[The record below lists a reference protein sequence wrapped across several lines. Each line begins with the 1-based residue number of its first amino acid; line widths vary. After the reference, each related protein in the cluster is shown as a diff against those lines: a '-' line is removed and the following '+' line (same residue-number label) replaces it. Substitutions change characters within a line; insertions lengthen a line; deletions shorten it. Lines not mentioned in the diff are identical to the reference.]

1 MAQVIGKDEQSMKGK
16 QSTAGEKQPKET
28 PGKDGQSMKGQQ
40 SNVSEPQAKEIQE
53 MEITTAKA
61 NKDDAEKLFKLLE
74 SGHSEEIVV
83 LAGNAGSGKTWLA
96 REITKFATGAKGSFY
111 MSLWISLN
119 EKFDGLESPLHSIAR
134 QLLIPTSAN
143 VNVWE
148 DVEYADDADNTDD
161 KKKNVDDSKDPLTL
175 KVKNKLYEENEEMR
189 KAKSEAKH
197 TCLLLVLDSEG
208 VVMTNDYDNVVKELF
223 HSDHNVKTELQASF
237 HFKALITTKESKEAG
252 SITKDT
258 RSRVIEVQPFS
269 GDEAVGFL
277 KERVGKEVSDFPNF
291 EIFCDAIKER
301 SKVLPAQIIMLTEA
315 LNQIAEDGPEALERA
330 FDIAALNSLRRA
342 DKDDKAL
349 VHFAYEKLSG
359 DCLIDCF
366 WHSCYFLEKHG
377 AVNYNELITHWILEG
392 HLDLVVG
399 VKKAYEKGYNVM
411 MELIDRG
418 MLKMREPNLIVLEGG
433 TLRLEDHSCR
443 GLFGKSK
450 LGLASVL
457 EGDNKKV
464 FERMAPADGMIKTV
478 RTDKEGKTVSSLLI
492 EGSYLCREVPD
503 TFFQEKEHLKVL
515 AIFNPRLTFLPKSIS
530 KMENLL
536 VLVLRDCYLLNDN
549 MECIENLKAL
559 IVLEISGAP
568 VLKELSEALFTN
580 MNQLRSLNLSALR
593 IKSLPAS
600 LSNLT
605 ELRRLILRQ
614 CSCLETLPKLAKL
627 KNLEVIDLS
636 GCSSLI
642 RIQEK
647 SFKSFEKLR
656 VIDFSET
663 KIEKLP
669 IVQTLKHLTLL
680 LAKGCDHLSGLRLMK
695 LLPDVKVLDVSGAT
709 RIKEIQYDSFDGTDN
724 LRILDLSKTE
734 IRFLPD
740 SLGKHLCDL
749 KLKGCS
755 KLEKLPST
763 RALTELESLDLSEA
777 SSLQKFPDGF
787 FENLSS
793 LQSLNLSHTKVKSLP
808 ALSKLHNL
816 QRLFLQGCL
825 FENLPELKE
834 LTSLVELDLSGCE
847 SLVNLPSL
855 ADLKY
860 LEIIN
865 LSSCKALSGI
875 DKSFQH
881 MAWLQVLNVS
891 ETQIPSFPSLPNP
904 SKLRSLILRNCTK
917 LEESPDFQILVELEQ
932 LDLRGTSSLKDIKAE
947 SFNQLAQLRTLKLS
961 KIALEGMQSSL
972 SALTELD
979 VLDLSGE
986 AVESLPSLG
995 DLSKLRQLLLR
1006 GCSSLK
1012 ELPSLNSRLEVLD
1025 LSGTKVK
1032 NLGEKISKLTN
1043 LKRLHLPEKVIE
1055 EFKGKIVKFLPLE
1068 VNLDRCCISEPS
1080 EIRKGGEQPSIVVHG
1095 TELLQ
1100 SLKKDP
1106 KLLESISS
1114 ISSVHSVKTHGRD
1127 EDNYDHSRR
1136 QIFSDIYSMIRKLP
1150 LEAKDG
1156 QFLEIR
1162 GFDDYP
1168 TDIEFVLEHAKYI
1181 MLVENQFLKNLSD
1194 LKPDSLKNMKGCWL
1208 ERCSGMESIFA
1219 KADLEMEKTLEI
1231 LWISNLPS
1239 LKSLYQEKVQSL
1251 SFGNLKILY
1260 IDCCPTLETVFSSE
1274 QLPENLETLQI
1285 MFCDNLKN
1293 LFGAKDSAKSEP
1305 QTTSSADKEVDT
1317 TSSTK
1322 KEVQT
1327 TSAADKVPAKK
1338 EVQTK
1343 SSADKVSA
1351 KREVQSTTSTD
1362 KEVQTTSSADKE
1374 AQTTISSDKEV
1385 QPTSSADKEV
1395 QTTATA
1401 KKDVQTMSSTD
1412 KQVQTMISAEKEVQ
1426 TTSRSNLKHL
1436 HISHCPMLE
1445 TVFSSAQLPKS
1456 LEILRIKCCG
1466 KLKSFSGQ
1474 ELINLELPNLHTLHL
1489 LELPAW
1495 TASSIS
1501 LKSNKSIPNVEVSPN
1516 IPVEKSLRS
1525 GNASKEITGADEN

>member
-1 MAQVIGKDEQSMKGK
+1 MAQGKEDQSMKRK
-16 QSTAGEKQPKET
+16 LSTAREKQPKET
-28 PGKDGQSMKGQQ
+28 PGKDGQSMIGQQ
-40 SNVSEPQAKEIQE
+40 SFQE
-53 MEITTAKA
+53 MEFPSAKA
-61 NKDDAEKLFKLLE
+61 NMDDAMKILNLLE
-74 SGHSEEIVV
+74 RGNEERVV
-83 LAGNAGSGKTWLA
+83 LAGDAGTGKTWLA
-96 REITKFATGAKGSFY
+96 RQITKFATGSKGSFY

-119 EKFDGLESPLHSIAR
+119 EGFDDDGSLLHSLAR
-134 QLLIPTSAN
+134 QLRIPTSAN
-143 VNVWE
+143 ANVWE
-148 DVEYADDADNTDD
+148 DVEYADDADDTDGG
-161 KKKNVDDSKDPLTL
+161 KKDVDDNQLR
-175 KVKNKLYEENEEMR
+175 VNVIEKLYEENKEMSE
-189 KAKSEAKH
+189 KMSKEKSEAKH
-197 TCLLLVLDSEG
+197 TFLLLVLDSEG
-208 VVMTNDYDNVVKELF
+208 VVMTEDYDDFVNKLFRPDENV
-223 HSDHNVKTELQASF
+223 TEKKASF
-237 HFKALITTKESKEAG
+237 KHKVLITTRKSDEEG
-252 SITKDT
+252 SITKD
-258 RSRVIEVQPFS
+258 SRVVEVQPFS
-269 GDEAVGFL
+269 GDEAVRFL
-277 KERVGKEVSDFPNF
+277 ENRVGEEVSRVPNF

-301 SKVLPAQIIMLTEA
+301 REVLPAQINLLTEA
-315 LNQIAEDGPEALERA
+315 LNQIAKDGIEALERA
-330 FDIAALNSLRRA
+330 FDVAALNILRRA
-342 DKDDKAL
+342 DKADKAL

-366 WHSCYFLEKHG
+366 WHSCNFLEKHG

-392 HLDLVVG
+392 HLDLAVG
-399 VKKAYEKGYNVM
+399 LKKAYEKGYNVM

-433 TLRLEDHSCR
+433 TLRLVDHSCR
-443 GLFGKSK
+443 GLSGKSK

-457 EGDNKKV
+457 EGDKKRV

-478 RTDKEGKTVSSLLI
+478 RTDKKGKTVSSLLI

-515 AIFNPRLTFLPKSIS
+515 AIFNPRLTSLPKSIS

-568 VLKELSEALFTN
+568 FLKELSEVLFTN
-580 MNQLRSLNLSALR
+580 MNQLRSLNLSALG

-614 CSCLETLPKLAKL
+614 CSCLKALPKLAKL
-627 KNLEVIDLS
+627 KNLEVFDLS

-642 RIQEK
+642 KIQEK

-669 IVQTLKHLTLL
+669 IVQTLPHLTLL

-695 LLPDVKVLDVSGAT
+695 HLPDLKVLDVSGAT

-740 SLGKHLCDL
+740 SLSKHLCDL
-749 KLKGCS
+749 RLKGCS

-763 RALTELESLDLSEA
+763 KALTDLESLDLSEA
-777 SSLQKFPDGF
+777 SNLQKLPDGF
-787 FENLSS
+787 FANLFG
-793 LQSLNLSHTKVKSLP
+793 LQSLKLSHTKVENLPSLSN
-808 ALSKLHNL
+808 LYNLH
-816 QRLFLQGCL
+816 RLFLKGCL

-834 LTSLVELDLSGCE
+834 LNSLVELDLSGCE

-875 DKSFQH
+875 DQSFQH
-881 MAWLQVLNVS
+881 MSRLQVLNVS
-891 ETQIPSFPSLPNP
+891 ETQIPSLPSLPNP

-917 LEESPDFQILVELEQ
+917 LEKSPDFQILLKLEQ

-947 SFNQLAQLRTLKLS
+947 SFNHLAQLRTLKLS
-961 KIALEGMQSSL
+961 KIAFEGMQSSL
-972 SALTELD
+972 SALTKLV

-986 AVESLPSLG
+986 PVESLPSLD
-995 DLSKLRQLLLR
+995 DLSELRQLLLR
-1006 GCSSLK
+1006 GCSCLK
-1012 ELPSLNSRLEVLD
+1012 ELRSLNSCLEVLD

-1032 NLGEKISKLTN
+1032 NLGEKISGLTH

-1055 EFKGKIVKFLPLE
+1055 EFKGENVKFLPLE
-1068 VNLDRCCISEPS
+1068 VNLDRYCISEPS
-1080 EIRKGGEQPSIVVHG
+1080 EIPKGDEKPSIVVHG
-1095 TELLQ
+1095 TELFQ

-1106 KLLESISS
+1106 KLVESIISS
-1114 ISSVHSVKTHGRD
+1114 ISSVHSVKTHDRD
-1127 EDNYDHSRR
+1127 EDNYDDSRR
-1136 QIFSDIYSMIRKLP
+1136 QIFSNIYSMIRKLP
-1150 LEAKDG
+1150 LEAKDV
-1156 QFLEIR
+1156 QLLEIR

-1168 TDIEFVLEHAKYI
+1168 TDIEVILEHAKYI
-1181 MLVENQFLKNLSD
+1181 VLVENQFLKNLSD

-1219 KADLEMEKTLEI
+1219 KADLEMEKSLLI

-1239 LKSLYQEKVQSL
+1239 LKSLYQEKVQSM

-1260 IDCCPTLETVFSSE
+1260 IDCCPTLETVFSSG

-1293 LFGAKDSAKSEP
+1293 LFGAKDSAKSEA
-1305 QTTSSADKEVDT
+1305 QTTSPADKEVDT

-1327 TSAADKVPAKK
+1327 TS
-1338 EVQTK
+1338 
-1343 SSADKVSA
+1343 
-1351 KREVQSTTSTD
+1351 
-1362 KEVQTTSSADKE
+1362 
-1374 AQTTISSDKEV
+1374 
-1385 QPTSSADKEV
+1385 
-1395 QTTATA
+1395 
-1401 KKDVQTMSSTD
+1401 
-1412 KQVQTMISAEKEVQ
+1412 
-1426 TTSRSNLKHL
+1426 RSNLKLL

-1456 LEILRIKCCG
+1456 IEILRIKCCG

-1474 ELINLELPNLHTLHL
+1474 ELINLELPNLYTLHL

-1495 TASSIS
+1495 TASSIG
-1501 LKSNKSIPNVEVSPN
+1501 LKSNKSIPNVDVSPN
-1516 IPVEKSLRS
+1516 IPVEKCLRS
-1525 GNASKEITGADEN
+1525 GNASKEITRADEN

>member
-1 MAQVIGKDEQSMKGK
+1 
-16 QSTAGEKQPKET
+16 
-28 PGKDGQSMKGQQ
+28 
-40 SNVSEPQAKEIQE
+40 
-53 MEITTAKA
+53 MEFTSAKA
-61 NKDDAEKLFKLLE
+61 KVDDAEKIHNLLE
-74 SGHSEEIVV
+74 KGNEERVV
-83 LAGNAGSGKTWLA
+83 LAGDAGTGKTWLA
-96 REITKFATGAKGSFY
+96 RQISKFATGATGSFY

-119 EKFDGLESPLHSIAR
+119 EKFDDYGSLLHSLAR
-134 QLLIPTSAN
+134 QLRIPTSAN
-143 VNVWE
+143 ANVWE
-148 DVEYADDADNTDD
+148 DVEYADDADDTDD
-161 KKKNVDDSKDPLTL
+161 EKKDVDDYRLRV
-175 KVKNKLYEENEEMR
+175 KVMGKLYEKNREMSEKMR
-189 KAKSEAKH
+189 KEESEAKH

-208 VVMTNDYDNVVKELF
+208 VVMTEDYDDFVKKLF
-223 HSDHNVKTELQASF
+223 HSDENVKTEDEASF
-237 HFKALITTKESKEAG
+237 KHKVLITTRKSEEEG
-252 SITKDT
+252 SITKD
-258 RSRVIEVQPFS
+258 SRVVEVQPFS
-269 GDEAVGFL
+269 GDEAVIFL
-277 KERVGKEVSDFPNF
+277 ENRVREEVSRVPNF
-291 EIFCDAIKER
+291 EIFRVAIKER
-301 SKVLPAQIIMLTEA
+301 SEVLPAQINMLTEA
-315 LNQIAEDGPEALERA
+315 LNQIAKDGPEALRRA
-330 FDIAALNSLRRA
+330 FDIAALNILRRA
-342 DKDDKAL
+342 DKADKGL
-349 VHFAYEKLSG
+349 VHFAYENLSG

-392 HLDLVVG
+392 HLDLAVG
-399 VKKAYEKGYNVM
+399 LKKAYEKGYNVM

-418 MLKMREPNLIVLEGG
+418 MLKMREPNLIVLEVG

-478 RTDKEGKTVSSLLI
+478 RTDQEGKTVSSLLI

-515 AIFNPRLTFLPKSIS
+515 AIFNPRLTSLPKSIS

-536 VLVLRDCYLLNDN
+536 VLVLRDCHLLNDN

-568 VLKELSEALFTN
+568 FLKELSEVLFTN

-642 RIQEK
+642 KIQEK

-695 LLPDVKVLDVSGAT
+695 HLPDLKVLDVSGAT
-709 RIKEIQYDSFDGTDN
+709 RIKEIQYDSFEGTDN
-724 LRILDLSKTE
+724 LRILDLSKTD

-763 RALTELESLDLSEA
+763 RALTDLESLDLSED
-777 SSLQKFPDGF
+777 SSLQKFPDRF

-808 ALSKLHNL
+808 ALPNLHNL
-816 QRLFLQGCL
+816 QRLFLKGCL

-834 LTSLVELDLSGCE
+834 LTGLVELDLSGCE

-865 LSSCKALSGI
+865 LSSCKSLSGI
-875 DKSFQH
+875 DKYFQH
-881 MAWLQVLNVS
+881 MSWLQVLNVS

-961 KIALEGMQSSL
+961 KIALKGMQSSL
-972 SALTELD
+972 SALTELQ
-979 VLDLSGE
+979 VLDLSAE

-995 DLSKLRQLLLR
+995 GLSKLRQLLLR

-1012 ELPSLNSRLEVLD
+1012 ELPSLNSGLEVLD

-1055 EFKGKIVKFLPLE
+1055 EFKGENVKFLPLE

-1080 EIRKGGEQPSIVVHG
+1080 EIPKGGEKPSMVVHG

-1106 KLLESISS
+1106 TLLESISS

-1127 EDNYDHSRR
+1127 EDNYDDSRR

-1168 TDIEFVLEHAKYI
+1168 IDIEFVLEHAKYI

-1219 KADLEMEKTLEI
+1219 KADLEMEKPLEI

-1239 LKSLYQEKVQSL
+1239 LKSLYQEEVQSL
-1251 SFGNLKILY
+1251 SSGNLKILY
-1260 IDCCPTLETVFSSE
+1260 IDCCPTLETVFSSG

-1327 TSAADKVPAKK
+1327 TSAADKLPAKK

-1412 KQVQTMISAEKEVQ
+1412 KQLQTMISAEKEVQ

-1445 TVFSSAQLPKS
+1445 TVFSSAQLPKR

-1525 GNASKEITGADEN
+1525 GNASKEITGADKN